1 MPSLNMGRSGKDPI
15 VCTPADLHML
25 TLMETMKQQMNQL
38 SLNVSVIMAR
48 MAPAEPVVDIPEE
61 ISLPLASLEEVDHF
75 EGWLKN
81 PGNTAKKQ
89 HLVGMLASIGGR
101 DTKNIIFNIL
111 AHIFADSVAKS
122 INWKGM
128 NNKRKF
134 SEMATKAIMT
144 RAVRKNRMSDK
155 ATDTEINHYAIRWFN
170 LACDRGGGRRARSH
184 PPNDQRLSRQ
194 LRKVS
199 RSLCEESESLAEESE
214 SLAEESESLA
224 VRDLEEYAE
233 LQRKERERKTIQAQR
248 LLSTKQFS

>member
-38 SLNVSVIMAR
+38 SMNVSVIMAR

-184 PPNDQRLSRQ
+184 PPNDQ
-194 LRKVS
+194 
-199 RSLCEESESLAEESE
+199 
-214 SLAEESESLA
+214 
-224 VRDLEEYAE
+224 
-233 LQRKERERKTIQAQR
+233 
-248 LLSTKQFS
+248 